1 MGRTISDDFHD
12 PLDADVEAKVDSKG
26 PVAVVG
32 RIGEGAAGTLA
43 GMLQTTGGT
52 ILGGSLDR
60 RGVDRRLP
68 SPSDRSAGP
77 IG

>member
-43 GMLQTTGGT
+43 GMLQTIGGT
-52 ILGGSLDR
+52 ILGGSRDR
-60 RGVDRRLP
+60 RDVDRRLP